1 MQYFVPQFVV
11 LLSAHEDISKNQ
23 SKWENPVLTI
33 WQEIVSLS
41 LLSSLSVTAERTFNS
56 STLTPK
62 NSKFSE
68 KIPQVNL
75 VIIREWPQNT
85 LKIALSDF
93 ENTNFRELKKSNIS
107 ERLIF
112 AKETFLSFSSLIYL
126 TILVCKTKCSLISN
140 F

>member
-1 MQYFVPQFVV
+1 MNSKYPQ
-11 LLSAHEDISKNQ
+11 
-23 SKWENPVLTI
+23 
-33 WQEIVSLS
+33 
-41 LLSSLSVTAERTFNS
+41 NS
-56 STLTPK
+56 SP
-62 NSKFSE
+62 
-68 KIPQVNL
+68 P
-75 VIIREWPQNT
+75 P
-85 LKIALSDF
+85 LSDF